1 MNIPVKILETN
12 LTDSLLDNPLFE
24 TGKAGPN
31 ILQVGDLFKDGAAVT
46 IYGMRNAHTAVF
58 FP

>member
-31 ILQVGDLFKDGAAVT
+31 IL
-46 IYGMRNAHTAVF
+46 
-58 FP
+58 